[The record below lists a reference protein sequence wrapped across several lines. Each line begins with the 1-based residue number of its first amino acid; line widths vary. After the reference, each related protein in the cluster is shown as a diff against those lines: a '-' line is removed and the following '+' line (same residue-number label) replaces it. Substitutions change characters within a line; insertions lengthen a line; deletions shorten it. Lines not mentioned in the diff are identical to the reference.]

1 MNKISSFSYF
11 LRKSPVVRTGGWICA
26 ALLFVI
32 VSVIFGMRIQQ
43 KPEIESIVPPVGSPG
58 DLIIITGR
66 DFGAVRDTSYVEFGG
81 SRLTSSSYISWTDT
95 EIKVILPPN
104 IQDGLVFVGVQNVRS
119 KPAFFANAT
128 TAPVAVTAS
137 VQTTLP
143 IITGIS
149 PEKLSPGVLM
159 TISGSNFGNSRDKS
173 KVYFSSNREK
183 MQAEEGAADD
193 TFEFICADEND
204 FDYQYWSDSEIRVY
218 VPDGA
223 SDGVVFVQT
232 SRGKS
237 AQRTVAVDNKA
248 GAKSF
253 ITPKTYVIQVSAD
266 IEDNSSD
273 RDSSI
278 ILRVPR
284 PFESAAQPSATL
296 IESSPEPIIPDF
308 QHTVIHQAQGGKY
321 AAGKRRFTQNFA
333 VTVYETRT
341 NVVAARLNSISSV
354 NKELYSA
361 ATSADEIVPSAN
373 EEIRALLSSV
383 IGKERNPYNIAV
395 LVYNYMI
402 QNFEIL
408 NTVRTGRVSPLDMLD
423 SKKGDAYDF
432 AVVFTALM
440 RAAGIPS
447 YTDSGVLVGVDLRA
461 KNHWWC
467 ELYLPG
473 FGWFPVDPALGAGME
488 YQGWKK
494 DVDAATFYFGNLDG
508 QHILFSRGLNE
519 IKSSSPNSKTVQ
531 KSRSFALQSVW
542 EEASGKSIKY
552 SSYWADPS
560 VIGVY

>member
-1 MNKISSFSYF
+1 MFYGETS
-11 LRKSPVVRTGGWICA
+11 VE
-26 ALLFVI
+26 
-32 VSVIFGMRIQQ
+32 SVIIVIKCICNDINLGIFIDNSLD
-43 KPEIESIVPPVGSPG
+43 IDNESDAYPRMALENQLQNMMV
-58 DLIIITGR
+58 
-66 DFGAVRDTSYVEFGG
+66 
-81 SRLTSSSYISWTDT
+81 ISN
-95 EIKVILPPN
+95 K
-104 IQDGLVFVGVQNVRS
+104 Q
-119 KPAFFANAT
+119 
-128 TAPVAVTAS
+128 VA
-137 VQTTLP
+137 
-143 IITGIS
+143 
-149 PEKLSPGVLM
+149 
-159 TISGSNFGNSRDKS
+159 
-173 KVYFSSNREK
+173 YFSSFDSIYKFSDELSKCVYGKPDNKARLQEDFN
-183 MQAEEGAADD
+183 EL
-193 TFEFICADEND
+193 EFICADEND

-237 AQRTVAVDNKA
+237 AQRTVAVDNKS
-248 GAKSF
+248 GTKSF
-253 ITPKTYVIQVSAD
+253 ISPKTYVIQIAAD

-273 RDSSI
+273 RDSTI

-341 NVVAARLNSISSV
+341 NVVAARLNPISSV

-488 YQGWKK
+488 YQG
-494 DVDAATFYFGNLDG
+494 FNLCRMG
-508 QHILFSRGLNE
+508 
-519 IKSSSPNSKTVQ
+519 
-531 KSRSFALQSVW
+531 
-542 EEASGKSIKY
+542 
-552 SSYWADPS
+552 
-560 VIGVY
+560 